1 SGFHSGKWFMEIWS
15 SGTHLMLNGIDLSQL
30 LKKYSE
36 LVLIPAGSLLIH
48 DMRIRNLR
56 VPNWSD
62 TAGPNMAFYF
72 LSLLVQDILTTC
84 RAQYEQIGDRKNPR
98 F

>member
-1 SGFHSGKWFMEIWS
+1 MEIWS

-36 LVLIPAGSLLIH
+36 LILIPAGSSLIR
-48 DMRIRNLR
+48 DMRIRHLR
-56 VPNWSD
+56 VPNWSG

>member
-1 SGFHSGKWFMEIWS
+1 MEIWS

-36 LVLIPAGSLLIH
+36 LVLIPAGSLLIR
-48 DMRIRNLR
+48 DMRMWHLR
-56 VPNWSD
+56 VSNWSD
-62 TAGPNMAFYF
+62 AAGPNMAFYF

-84 RAQYEQIGDRKNPR
+84 RALYEQIGDRTDPR